1 MATQSTSGRPAPAP
15 FVVEPTAHHTH
26 TFILLHGLG
35 SNGEKFG
42 RELLETGIGSGGLGL
57 PSRFPGAKFVFPTSR
72 RRRSTAFR
80 RSMLTQWFDVASLDD
95 PSDRSHKQ
103 LAGLRESFAEILAV
117 VEQECGDAGIPR
129 QNIILGGLSQGCAM
143 ALICLIALERP
154 IGGFVGMSGWLPFQ
168 KEIEARAPA
177 GDGPELDDVVLGGTD
192 ERCSVSAGADTEKQ
206 DHGRSLANSIDY
218 VRELLQLDNVSDG
231 AHTVLST
238 PVFLGHGEADDKI
251 KVSLGE
257 AAQRTMGRLG
267 FDVQW
272 RAYAGEGHWYRIPDE
287 IDDVVA
293 FVSVKCGGLV
303 TNSRVRRGTTRHRN
317 PGPLPATAT

>member
-1 MATQSTSGRPAPAP
+1 MAALLTSGRPAPAP
-15 FVVEPTAHHTH
+15 FVVEPTATHTH

-42 RELLETGIGSGGLGL
+42 RELLETGIGSDGLAL
-57 PSRFPGAKFVFPTSR
+57 PARFPSAKFIFPTSR

-103 LAGLRESFAEILAV
+103 LAGLRESFAEIIAI
-117 VEQECGDAGIPR
+117 VEHECRDAGIPR
-129 QNIILGGLSQGCAM
+129 QDIVLGGLSQGCAM
-143 ALICLIALERP
+143 SLICLLALEQP

-168 KEIEARAPA
+168 TEIEARAA
-177 GDGPELDDVVLGGTD
+177 DGNGPERNDAGHGGAG
-192 ERCSVSAGADTEKQ
+192 ERCSVSTNMDAARQGYTN
-206 DHGRSLANSIDY
+206 GTDY
-218 VRELLQLDNVSDG
+218 VRELLQLDGVSIS
-231 AHTVLST
+231 AFMARST
-238 PVFLGHGEADDKI
+238 PVFLGHGESDDKI

-267 FDVQW
+267 FHVEW
-272 RAYAGEGHWYRIPDE
+272 RAYAGQGHWYKVPDE

-293 FVSVKCGGLV
+293 FVRTKCG
-303 TNSRVRRGTTRHRN
+303 
-317 PGPLPATAT
+317 

>member
-1 MATQSTSGRPAPAP
+1 MAALSTSGRPAPAP
-15 FVVEPTAHHTH
+15 FVVEPTATHTH

-42 RELLETGIGSGGLGL
+42 RELLETGIGSDGLAL
-57 PSRFPGAKFVFPTSR
+57 PARFPSAKFIFPTSR

-103 LAGLRESFAEILAV
+103 LAGLRESFAEIIAI
-117 VEQECGDAGIPR
+117 VEHECRDAGIPR
-129 QNIILGGLSQGCAM
+129 QNIVLGGLSQGCAM
-143 ALICLIALERP
+143 SLICLLALEQP

-168 KEIEARAPA
+168 TEIEARAA
-177 GDGPELDDVVLGGTD
+177 DGNGPERNDAGHGRAG
-192 ERCSVSAGADTEKQ
+192 ERCSVSTNMDAARQGYTN
-206 DHGRSLANSIDY
+206 GTDY
-218 VRELLQLDNVSDG
+218 VRELLQLDGVSIS
-231 AHTVLST
+231 AFMARST
-238 PVFLGHGEADDKI
+238 PVFLGHGESDDKI

-267 FDVQW
+267 FHVEW
-272 RAYAGEGHWYRIPDE
+272 RAYAGQGHWYKVPDE

-293 FVSVKCGGLV
+293 FVRTKCG
-303 TNSRVRRGTTRHRN
+303 
-317 PGPLPATAT
+317 